1 MSIITKLAEQ
11 AADQVISETSAK
23 KKKKRISPA
32 WLLAPAGLGAAA
44 GLGGAY
50 ALGSD
55 QHVKDVAEAIGKHG
69 TPLEPNETYLSRYAN
84 MLSPGANTKLLG
96 QPVGELLALG
106 RSSPTVLKAFGA
118 DPSYAA
124 ANPGS
129 WHDARVH
136 YKEFAKGPIA
146 AYAHMMHPNK
156 MMNRAEYFV
165 DEGGKKVPYTEAFNK
180 KFQEA
185 WNKFRDPG
193 TGYEGLRGNASWLEP
208 HDIDTGI
215 VPYKDQVK
223 FLSDFHKNLPPELR
237 AIKERV
243 ENDPTVKVLP
253 DGQKWLGTKPA
264 LEQNLG
270 NYLPIT
276 KGVLKGR
283 ELMKNVGITSA
294 GAGAGGLLGHYLH
307 GALADQE
314 NPSTLGYL
322 ASTLGGAGLGG
333 AASYFGGTE
342 QGRQQAS
349 NLIGKLMSMMQKKS
363 AAGDKIESSSSTSP
377 EAKNYLPKPGTQTY
391 YANEDT
397 GYKTMPTPGS
407 PEDLKMKQQ
416 ALGPVGAGAPAPAS
430 PPAAPAPQATQPA
443 PAPAPA
449 PAPQQGNWLSNLP
462 TSQALV
468 PLGGMALGG
477 LVGNMMGGG
486 DEDEEPSTLRRLLYT
501 LGGVGL
507 GGAAG
512 YFGGTSQG
520 RETMSNAYNSLFGK
534 KQAAA
539 NKLNG
544 LLSKKAAEKCDCCK
558 KTPCQCPP
566 DCSCGCKQKMAASKP
581 GLWANI
587 HAKKQRGEAPAKP
600 GDKDYPDAKN
610 WKKVTEESEK
620 KALFSS
626 GGKNLSIAPKG
637 KGVGL
642 DVGYDYLSG
651 IVPFPYIGLDIGG
664 QHSGLQI
671 NGPIPGF
678 RFRHGFLSRPGGAH
692 VSSAGMRS
700 LYKWLGDTV
709 QGKEH
714 EDHIKEVLEPELGSA
729 VSKFNDQEL
738 ARHVAKFYLDKDI
751 RDVKGKQLKSVMEA
765 VNDFKNIEK
774 KASPAWQTSEGKS
787 ESGGLNDKG
796 RASLKAQGH
805 DIKRPQPEGGP
816 RKDSFC
822 ARMKGMK
829 SKLTSEETARDP
841 DSRIN
846 KALRK
851 WKCGSANEKMAAL
864 AELAANTLGKAIEGP
879 RKEKG
884 SGIKIQI
891 GSANPI
897 ANFFR

>member
-1 MSIITKLAEQ
+1 MTDITKLAEQ

-50 ALGSD
+50 TLASD
-55 QHVKDVAEAIGKHG
+55 SHAANLSKAIENSK
-69 TPLEPNETYLSRYAN
+69 TPLGPDETPLTRYTQTMSQLAN
-84 MLSPGANTKLLG
+84 STPGGVPIGEILAKARSSADLMKRVGIGEAYAATTPGAF
-96 QPVGELLALG
+96 QEA
-106 RSSPTVLKAFGA
+106 RMHYDAF
-118 DPSYAA
+118 
-124 ANPGS
+124 
-129 WHDARVH
+129 R
-136 YKEFAKGPIA
+136 KGPIA
-146 AYAHMMHPNK
+146 ALHHMMQPEARGNTAIPQELVPDRLK
-156 MMNRAEYFV
+156 
-165 DEGGKKVPYTEAFNK
+165 GKVNNYGEALNPHFRDAWK
-180 KFQEA
+180 KFVA
-185 WNKFRDPG
+185 KKLPG
-193 TGYEGLRGNASWLEP
+193 AAGWISPLE
-208 HDIDTGI
+208 IDTKVI
-215 VPYKDQVK
+215 PYKDQLEFFK
-223 FLSDFHKNLPPELR
+223 EYENSIPADLKALRKN
-237 AIKERV
+237 V
-243 ENDPTVKVLP
+243 EGGMGEGLATNTR
-253 DGQKWLGTKPA
+253 
-264 LEQNLG
+264 
-270 NYLPIT
+270 NYMPIAESA
-276 KGVLKGR
+276 LKGR
-283 ELMKNVGITSA
+283 RLLKNLGITSA

-377 EAKNYLPKPGTQTY
+377 EAKNYLPKPGEQTY

-416 ALGPVGAGAPAPAS
+416 ALGPVGAGAPAPAA
-430 PPAAPAPQATQPA
+430 PPAAPAPQATQ

-620 KALFSS
+620 KALF
-626 GGKNLSIAPKG
+626 GFGAKKPKG
-637 KGVGL
+637 MTVEEASKLVDPMLMARAAMLNELFEASQDQTGKAVRKKFKNPQFRSMFFEGMTPEM
-642 DVGYDYLSG
+642 YD
-651 IVPFPYIGLDIGG
+651 
-664 QHSGLQI
+664 
-671 NGPIPGF
+671 
-678 RFRHGFLSRPGGAH
+678 
-692 VSSAGMRS
+692 
-700 LYKWLGDTV
+700 
-709 QGKEH
+709 
-714 EDHIKEVLEPELGSA
+714 A
-729 VSKFNDQEL
+729 VSVP
-738 ARHVAKFYLDKDI
+738 A
-751 RDVKGKQLKSVMEA
+751 
-765 VNDFKNIEK
+765 EK
-774 KASPAWQTSEGKS
+774 KAAPAWQTAEGKS

-829 SKLTSEETARDP
+829 SKLTSEETANDP

-891 GSANPI
+891 GSAAPI